1 MDLDVPALRWAKAE
15 NLERLL
21 RAPRVPLPDRGVDA
35 GLYHRRLV
43 RATWLAMDH
52 DRRQAAAEEQRM
64 KDEEARRKVA
74 AEIAAALS
82 ETGERPRAQIARI
95 VALMGAEWTRDV
107 LQEALK
113 VDNTPILPIN
123 WRSDGQHRTF
133 GGVFFAMARAR
144 ASLDVLS
151 GGITRRDFFRCF
163 FDRPA
168 KPRPVVERPVPIGKV
183 RVSQLSAGPSHFR
196 TEPGVVAVMNGNHE
210 IENVP
215 GVVKHTTRSGKGP
228 VGRLHEKR
236 KPVAPVVEY
245 VASRRRS
252 G

>member
-21 RAPRVPLPDRGVDA
+21 RALRVPLPDRGVDA

-74 AEIAAALS
+74 AEIAAALG
-82 ETGERPRAQIARI
+82 ETGERPRAQIRRI
-95 VALMGAEWTRDV
+95 VVLMGAEWTWDTLRTMGDGAPDD
-107 LQEALK
+107 ALTRK
-113 VDNTPILPIN
+113 
-123 WRSDGQHRTF
+123 DGQARTV
-133 GGVFFAMARAR
+133 GGVFFAWARNRARSEMARGHH
-144 ASLDVLS
+144 D
-151 GGITRRDFFRCF
+151 IPRREFFRCF

-168 KPRPVVERPVPIGKV
+168 KPRPVVAKPVPK
-183 RVSQLSAGPSHFR
+183 
-196 TEPGVVAVMNGNHE
+196 
-210 IENVP
+210 
-215 GVVKHTTRSGKGP
+215 GKGAGQSGGR
-228 VGRLHEKR
+228 VGRLRGKR
-236 KPVAPVVEY
+236 KPAAPVVEY
-245 VASRRRS
+245 VASRKRS